1 MKSSMNTTS
10 TLSLPVIT
18 LLTCFAL
25 LGAKIFAVVPA
36 PDGGYD
42 GANTAEG
49 QAALL
54 SLTTGTNNT
63 AVGFLSLRTNRTGAL
78 NTAIGSGT
86 LASNTADEN
95 TATGAG
101 ALLSNTTGSRNT
113 ANGVFA
119 LRSNSRGNSNTA
131 VGTDALAFN
140 IEGDSN
146 TAVGDRALV
155 FNTASENTAIGQL
168 ALFINTTGFY
178 NTVTGA
184 AALRSNTGGDG
195 NSAFGWKGLEN
206 NTTGDSNT
214 ALGAIALSD
223 NTTGGSNTAVGVA
236 ALSNNTTGG
245 NNIAV
250 GVNAGSGLTTASN
263 VICIGRNVAGANGDD
278 GCYIGNIFGQQALF
292 GLQVF
297 VTAAHKLGTIGSSK
311 RFKEGIRPAEQ
322 ASEALF
328 ALKPVT
334 FCYKKEIDPDGTPQ
348 FGLVAEDVEKV
359 NPDLIVR
366 DKEGRPY
373 SVRYDQVNA
382 MLLNEFL
389 KEHRKVQ
396 QLEKE
401 VKKLT
406 AGLQK
411 VRAQIEMGQGAANL
425 VRK

>member
-1 MKSSMNTTS
+1 MKNLSITFTAILC
-10 TLSLPVIT
+10 TLACVGLLP
-18 LLTCFAL
+18 LAPNAF
-25 LGAKIFAVVPA
+25 GVVPP
-36 PDGGYD
+36 PDGGYP

-63 AVGFLSLRTNRTGAL
+63 AVGFLSLRTNTTGAM
-78 NTAIGSGT
+78 NTAVGSGT
-86 LASNTADEN
+86 LASNTADQN

-113 ANGVFA
+113 ANGTLA
-119 LRSNSRGNSNTA
+119 LRSNTNGNSNTA

-140 IEGDSN
+140 IEGDRN

-155 FNTASENTAIGQL
+155 FNRADENTAIGHL
-168 ALFINTTGFY
+168 ALFINTTGFS

-184 AALRSNTGGDG
+184 SALRTNTGGSG
-195 NSAFGWKGLEN
+195 NSAFGWKALE
-206 NTTGDSNT
+206 
-214 ALGAIALSD
+214 D
-223 NTTGGSNTAVGVA
+223 NTTGYSNTAVGA
-236 ALSNNTTGG
+236 GALINNTTGG
-245 NNIAV
+245 NNVAL
-250 GVNAGSGLTTASN
+250 GVNAGAGVTTASN
-263 VICIGRNVAGANGDD
+263 VICIGRSVAGANGDD
-278 GCYIGNIFGQQALF
+278 GCYIGNIFEQHALF
-292 GLQVF
+292 GSQVF
-297 VTAAHKLGTIGSSK
+297 VNAAHKLGTIGSSK

-328 ALKPVT
+328 ALRPVT
-334 FCYKKEIDPDGTPQ
+334 FRYKKDIDPGGISQ

-366 DKEGRPY
+366 DKEGKPY

-396 QLEKE
+396 ALEE
-401 VKKLT
+401 QVKKLT

-411 VRAQIEMGQGAANL
+411 VSAQIEMSKVVPSVACNNP
-425 VRK
+425 

>member
-1 MKSSMNTTS
+1 MKSSTKIRIS
-10 TLSLPVIT
+10 ALSLLGIT
-18 LLTCFAL
+18 LLICFAL
-25 LGAKIFAVVPA
+25 LPPKIFGVVPA
-36 PDGGYD
+36 PDGAYP

-49 QAALL
+49 HAALL

-63 AVGFLSLRTNRTGAL
+63 AVGWLSLRTNTTGAL
-78 NTAIGSGT
+78 NTAVGAGT

-113 ANGVFA
+113 ADGAFA
-119 LRSNSRGNSNTA
+119 MRSNTRGNYNTA

-184 AALRSNTGGDG
+184 AALRSNTGGNG
-195 NSAFGWKGLEN
+195 NSAFGWKALEDS
-206 NTTGDSNT
+206 TTGDSNT
-214 ALGAIALSD
+214 AIGA
-223 NTTGGSNTAVGVA
+223 A
-236 ALSNNTTGG
+236 ALSNNTTGD
-245 NNIAV
+245 NNVAL
-250 GVNAGSGLTTASN
+250 GLNAGANVTTASN
-263 VICIGRNVAGANGDD
+263 VICIGRNIAGSNEDD
-278 GCYIGNIFGQQALF
+278 GCFIGNIFGQDALF
-292 GLQVF
+292 GTQVF
-297 VTAAHKLGTIGSSK
+297 VNSVHKLGTIGSSK
-311 RFKEGIRPAEQ
+311 RFKEGIRPTGQ

-334 FCYKKEIDPDGTPQ
+334 FRYKKEIDSGGRSQ
-348 FGLVAEDVEKV
+348 FGLLAEDVEKV

-366 DKEGRPY
+366 DKEGKPY

-396 QLEKE
+396 QLEE
-401 VKKLT
+401 HVKKLT
-406 AGLQK
+406 VGLEK
-411 VRAQIEMGQGAANL
+411 VSVQIEMGQPAGTFARTNQ
-425 VRK
+425 